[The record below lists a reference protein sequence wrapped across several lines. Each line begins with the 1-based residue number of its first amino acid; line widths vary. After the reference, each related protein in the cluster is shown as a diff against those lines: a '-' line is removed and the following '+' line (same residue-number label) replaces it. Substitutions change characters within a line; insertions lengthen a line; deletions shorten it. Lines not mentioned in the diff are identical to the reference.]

1 MGRYT
6 IFIDKK
12 IQYQKAGNSPKL
24 IIKSMLFKKKFPWG
38 LGSGQ
43 VDPIVNMEGIF
54 EKE

>member
-12 IQYQKAGNSPKL
+12 IKYQKVRNSPKL

-38 LGSGQ
+38 VRIRTS
-43 VDPIVNMEGIF
+43 
-54 EKE
+54 